1 MLPKLP
7 IGIQDF
13 ENLRVHDFVYIDKT
27 SFVHRLVTGSKAYFL
42 SRPRRF
48 GKSLLVSTLRYL
60 FEGRRDLFQNTWIE
74 SRWSWDQKHP
84 VIRLSLD
91 AIGHKETGLRNGLL
105 LALEKNGQEL
115 GIKIIEKNPALAF
128 QELIQKTAA
137 KHDKVVILID
147 EYDRPIIDY
156 LGPDE
161 LQQAIENRNILK
173 SFFSILKSED
183 RNIRFL
189 FLTGISKFSK
199 VSIFSDLNHL
209 YDLSPD
215 PHYNNL
221 CGYTQAEIEHTFA
234 PILAEMPADT
244 LGKMKEWYNGYSWN
258 GREFVY
264 NPFSVLNFFQS
275 REYQNYWFSTGT
287 PTFLVKSLSNT
298 FQYSLDDLEV
308 DAGVLEAYELEKLE
322 PIPLLYQT
330 GYLTIKEKTAFDTVI
345 LKYPN
350 REVEQSM
357 LRLLL
362 AEYTQNSSVL
372 PQLAQ
377 LSKNLHQN
385 DLDKVMELIHGL
397 FKSIP
402 SQIFIANREA
412 YFHSVIYL
420 AFSLL
425 GIYIQA
431 EVNSSH
437 GRLDAVVHMPERIF
451 IFEFKLHDSPI
462 QALQQIKDRDYAAAF
477 RHLNKHILGVG
488 VTFSETDKG
497 IEDWASEE
505 L

>member
-13 ENLRVHDFVYIDKT
+13 EKLREGDFVYVDKT
-27 SFVHRLVTGSKAYFL
+27 ELIHPLTQHSSTFFL

-74 SRWSWDQKHP
+74 SRWNWEEKYP

-91 AIGHKETGLRNGLL
+91 ALAHKEVGLQSGLIRALRFNGDLL
-105 LALEKNGQEL
+105 QVPIHADD
-115 GIKIIEKNPALAF
+115 PAVAF
-128 QELIQKTAA
+128 QQLIKGAAA
-137 KHDKVVILID
+137 KHGKVVILID

-156 LGPDE
+156 LDPEE
-161 LQQAIENRNILK
+161 LAQAIENRNILK

-183 RNIRFL
+183 SNIRFL

-221 CGYTQAEIEHTFA
+221 CGYTQAEIEHYFA

-244 LGKMKEWYNGYSWN
+244 LPKMREWYNGYSWN
-258 GREFVY
+258 AREFVY
-264 NPFSVLNFFQS
+264 NPFSVLCFFRSRDFQNF
-275 REYQNYWFSTGT
+275 WFSTGT
-287 PTFLVKSLSNT
+287 PTFLIKRLSHT
-298 FQYSLDDLEV
+298 FQYALDDLEV
-308 DAGVLEAYELEKLE
+308 DANALEAYELDKLE
-322 PIPLLYQT
+322 PIPLLFQT
-330 GYLTIKEKTAFDTVI
+330 GYLTIKEKTAFDTFI

-362 AEYTQNSSVL
+362 AEYSQQTSVL

-377 LSKNLHQN
+377 LSAGLNAN
-385 DLDKVMELIHGL
+385 DLNKVLSLIHGL

-402 SQIFIANREA
+402 NQLFIANREA

-420 AFSLL
+420 AFKLL

-431 EVNSSH
+431 EVNSSN
-437 GRLDAVVHMPERIF
+437 GRLDAVVHTPERIF
-451 IFEFKLHDSPI
+451 IFEFKLHESAA
-462 QALQQIKDRDYAAAF
+462 QALQQIKTRDYAAAF
-477 RHLNKHILGVG
+477 RHWNKPIIGIGVQ
-488 VTFSETDKG
+488 FSEVEKWLQ
-497 IEDWASEE
+497 DWVSEE